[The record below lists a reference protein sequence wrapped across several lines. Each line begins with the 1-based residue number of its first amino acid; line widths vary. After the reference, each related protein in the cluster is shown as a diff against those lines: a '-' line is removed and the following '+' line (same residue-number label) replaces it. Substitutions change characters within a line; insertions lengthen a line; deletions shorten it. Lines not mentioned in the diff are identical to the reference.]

1 MISQEFII
9 EAVKRS
15 VAQVFA
21 TMLGVELGP
30 GEIVESARG
39 AERSGG
45 VVSLIGLAGA
55 WAGSGSVSCSAQMA
69 CRICSLMLMTEAHSV
84 DEDVLDAVAEITNM
98 VIGNVKTD
106 LEEHLGP
113 LGLSIP
119 TVIFGRNFQTKTA
132 GTVDWTEVHFD
143 WDGEALVVKFCL
155 APQES
160 GTSHAAHHL
169 AGHAAIIV

>member
-9 EAVKRS
+9 ESVKRS

-30 GEIVESARG
+30 GELVKVARG
-39 AERSGG
+39 SERSGG
-45 VVSLIGLAGA
+45 VVSLIGVAGA

-98 VIGNVKTD
+98 AIGNVKTD

-143 WDGEALVVKFCL
+143 WDGEPLAVKFCL

-160 GTSHAAHHL
+160 GTSHAPHHL